1 MVEDVVR
8 IPDLFDP
15 QQSPVLFGTVVPLTK
30 IPRPITT
37 GGVGVL
43 VNRLRPSGG
52 GVSPNPPFEII
63 YQSEIKEITL
73 VI

>member
-52 GVSPNPPFEII
+52 GVGSNPPFKII

>member
-52 GVSPNPPFEII
+52 GVGPNPPFEII
-63 YQSEIKEITL
+63 YQSKIM